1 MIIMLQIF
9 GIIVL
14 IFSAIFHEYMH
25 GWMAERLGDNTAKE
39 AGRLTLNPIPHLDL
53 FGSIILPTLMA
64 LSGTG
69 IIFGWAKPVP
79 FNPNNLRDKK
89 WGSAKVAMAGP
100 LGNLIIA
107 LTLGLCLRFLEIANP
122 TMIALFAMAILI
134 NLVLM
139 IFNLVPLPP
148 LDGSKV
154 LMAFLPFKWQIQF
167 IKLEKYGMILVI
179 LFIFLAFD
187 IIIPVTFF
195 LMKLIVGNSV
205 MLQISALFGL

>member
-1 MIIMLQIF
+1 MLQIF

-14 IFSAIFHEYMH
+14 IFSAVIHEYMH
-25 GWMAERLGDNTAKE
+25 GWMAERLGDNTAKD

-53 FGSIILPTLMA
+53 FGSIILPALMA

-79 FNPNNLRDKK
+79 FNPNNLNDLK
-89 WGSAKVAMAGP
+89 WGPAKVAIAGP

-107 LTLGLCLRFLEIANP
+107 LILGLSLRFIELANP
-122 TMIALFAMAILI
+122 MMIALFAVAIMI

-139 IFNLVPLPP
+139 IFNLMPIPP

-154 LMAFLPFKWQIQF
+154 IMPFLPFKWQLQYM
-167 IKLEKYGMILVI
+167 KLERYGMILVI
-179 LFIFLAFD
+179 LFIFFAFD

-195 LMKLIVGNSV
+195 LMRLIIGNGA
-205 MLQISALFGL
+205 MAQISSMFGV

>member
-1 MIIMLQIF
+1 MLQIF

-14 IFSAIFHEYMH
+14 IFSAIIHEYMH
-25 GWMAERLGDNTAKE
+25 GWMAERLGDNTAKD

-53 FGSIILPTLMA
+53 FGSIILPSLMA

-79 FNPNNLRDKK
+79 FNPNNLNDKK
-89 WGSAKVAMAGP
+89 WGPAKVAIAGP
-100 LGNLIIA
+100 MGNLIIA
-107 LTLGLCLRFLEIANP
+107 VMLGLSLRFLEIANP

-139 IFNLVPLPP
+139 IFNLVPIPP

-154 LMAFLPFKWQIQF
+154 IIPFLPFKWQMQLM
-167 IKLEKYGMILVI
+167 KLERYGMILVL
-179 LFIFLAFD
+179 LFIFIAFD
-187 IIIPVTFF
+187 IIIPITFF

>member
-1 MIIMLQIF
+1 MLQIF